1 MTEAY
6 DPDPATQSNRKKLG
20 TSAQEL
26 AVSAVGRLSLALLPR
41 NRFGDRLIALIKF
54 VRTFRR
60 FPRNEMRLPDYLYR
74 MKTSDEMLNPLRTF
88 VTDKAW
94 VKRYVQ
100 AMVGERYNVPT
111 LGVLDSTDAVR
122 NFDFPEDCCV
132 KPTHLSGAVEFNTA
146 SRRVNRARV
155 LTWMTQNHYDSMRE
169 VNHRYLKPRV
179 IVEPLLFGDENI
191 RDYKVFCYQGEPKLI
206 QVDLDRHTRHSRLF
220 YTTDWDEEPYS
231 MLYPRAEQS
240 VARPPNLE
248 ELLWVSRVLAQEFEF
263 VRVDLYSNDEACFVG
278 ELTNCPG
285 SGDEPFIPAHGE
297 EQASRRIFS

>member
-1 MTEAY
+1 MAAPR
-6 DPDPATQSNRKKLG
+6 DPNAMSKLPAEGQRLPARTG
-20 TSAQEL
+20 IASAIRSATT
-26 AVSAVGRLSLALLPR
+26 AVLPR
-41 NRFGDRLIALIKF
+41 NRFGDRLFALIKF

-60 FPRNEMRLPDYLYR
+60 WPGNSMRLPDYLYR

-94 VKRYVQ
+94 VKHYVR
-100 AMVGERYNVPT
+100 AMVGEGYNVPT
-111 LGVLDSTDAVR
+111 LTLLDSVESVR
-122 NFDFPEDCCV
+122 SFEFPENCCV

-146 SRRVNRARV
+146 SRRVKRERV
-155 LTWMTQNHYDSMRE
+155 LAWMNQNHYDTMRE

-206 QVDLDRHTRHSRLF
+206 QVDMDRHSRHARLF
-220 YTTDWDEEPYS
+220 YTPEWEEEPYS

-240 VARPPNLE
+240 VARPPNLDE
-248 ELLWVSRVLAQEFEF
+248 FLWVSRALAQEFEF
-263 VRVDLYSNDEACFVG
+263 VRVDLYSNDKACFVG

-285 SGDEPFIPAHGE
+285 SGDEPFIPSHAE
-297 EQASRRIFS
+297 ERASRRIFS